1 MPGRAQ
7 AVYSGRELEDAVVW
21 VGESLGLEA
30 RRQVK
35 VGKRIWGAERRI
47 DVVLRHPE
55 TRQTLGIECKYQSS
69 GGTAEEKIPTTIK
82 DIDAWPIRG
91 LVVIEGEGFSDN
103 MRSYLYST
111 GKAVDLEDL
120 EMWLKLFFGL

>member
-7 AVYSGRELEDAVVW
+7 AVYSGRELEDAVVL

-55 TRQTLGIECKYQSS
+55 TRQTLGIECKYQSG

>member
-1 MPGRAQ
+1 MPGREQ
-7 AVYSGRELEDAVVW
+7 AVQNGRDLEDLVMAI
-21 VGESLGLEA
+21 GMDLGLEA

-35 VGKRIWGAERRI
+35 VGKRIWGADRRI

-55 TRQTLGIECKYQSS
+55 TRQSLGIECKFQSS

-82 DIDAWPIRG
+82 DIDAWPIAG
-91 LVVIEGEGFSDN
+91 IVVIAGQGFSDN

-111 GKAVDLEDL
+111 GKAVDVEDL
-120 EMWLKLFFGL
+120 ATWLELFFGL